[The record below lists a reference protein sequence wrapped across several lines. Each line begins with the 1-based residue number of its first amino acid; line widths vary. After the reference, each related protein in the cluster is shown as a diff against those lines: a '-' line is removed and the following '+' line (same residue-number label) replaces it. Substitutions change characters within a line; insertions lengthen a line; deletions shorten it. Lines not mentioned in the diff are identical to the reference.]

1 MIPKKASK
9 LYRETAEELNVEE
22 TLVENFVEFLY
33 KNVRGCLSNL
43 TYPRINVEGL
53 GHFNTKASWIR
64 RSIQRST
71 KLLENH
77 DTSTFG
83 AYSKKLRIQDK
94 LDLLIELEKKITL
107 EEQRKSTFKNEK
119 YESIKTNLEGEAQN
133 NGGD

>member
-22 TLVENFVEFLY
+22 ALVENFVEFLY

-43 TYPRINVEGL
+43 SYPRINVEGL
-53 GHFNTKASWIR
+53 GHFNTKSSWIR

-107 EEQRKSTFKNEK
+107 EEQRKSTFKNIK
-119 YESIKTNLEGEAQN
+119 YESIKTNLEGEAQD
-133 NGGD
+133 NGGN